1 MKTLVLKSIKVNIIS
16 NITFFVICIGLILLN
31 IYQAFHYKQLIIHQS
46 EVFQDTIDAQID
58 SYLEIVKAEEPIK
71 TTYPKRNVG
80 KFVLSWYTP
89 VELKKPVD
97 KLRTATGSKPKEG
110 RTIAVDPRVIPYG
123 TLVYIEGY
131 GYYIAEDTGG
141 AIKGNRIDI
150 FINDYNKAMKL
161 GRKTATVWIL
171 GKGRK

>member
-1 MKTLVLKSIKVNIIS
+1 MESLMLSPKSANQ
-16 NITFFVICIGLILLN
+16 NLT
-31 IYQAFHYKQLIIHQS
+31 
-46 EVFQDTIDAQID
+46 
-58 SYLEIVKAEEPIK
+58 KA
-71 TTYPKRNVG
+71 
-80 KFVLSWYTP
+80 
-89 VELKKPVD
+89 
-97 KLRTATGSKPKEG
+97 GSKPKEG